1 MGDFVLLFTLFKGN
15 FKKAIL
21 FFNFY
26 YIILYRTMQKGG
38 IMLKKVAVIGAGVA
52 GLACAIRL
60 QKDGYDVEIFEKD
73 SFPGGKMNT
82 ISSAGFTFDVGPT
95 IVMMPD
101 VYREVFEYAGKNP
114 DDYIPMQ
121 QLDPIYSIQF
131 SDGQKYDVST
141 DMAHLT
147 GFLEKISM
155 KETLGYYKYLSKTYS
170 RYLNAKE
177 NFIERSFRGPTDFYN
192 PKTIVNALKLKTFN
206 TAHNEVAK
214 YVKDE
219 RLQKLLSF
227 QTLYI
232 GISPYN
238 GPSIYTIIPMI
249 ESIYG
254 VWFIKG
260 GMFTMAKAMASLF
273 EELGGKI
280 NYNCAVEEVLIQ
292 NGKSGGIS
300 VDQQKIKSD
309 YVVCNADFPY
319 AMKNLIKESTYK
331 GKYTDKKIDSM
342 KYSCSVVLMY
352 LGLKKKIDGL
362 KVHNII
368 FADDFDR
375 NISDIF
381 QGNDPKDPSIYIYAS
396 TKADSS
402 LAPQNKEALYVLVPV
417 PDLSARKKRWTDEE
431 ISEYKKVIFSK
442 MKKIDGLKDIENLV
456 EYEKIYTLN
465 DFESRFNA
473 YNGATFGLA
482 PTLGQSNY
490 FRPHN
495 KFMSTENLYF
505 CGSSVHP
512 GAGVPIVLTSA
523 KLAAAELRRDAG
535 SL

>member
-1 MGDFVLLFTLFKGN
+1 
-15 FKKAIL
+15 
-21 FFNFY
+21 
-26 YIILYRTMQKGG
+26 
-38 IMLKKVAVIGAGVA
+38 
-52 GLACAIRL
+52 
-60 QKDGYDVEIFEKD
+60 
-73 SFPGGKMNT
+73 
-82 ISSAGFTFDVGPT
+82 
-95 IVMMPD
+95 
-101 VYREVFEYAGKNP
+101 
-114 DDYIPMQ
+114 
-121 QLDPIYSIQF
+121 
-131 SDGQKYDVST
+131 
-141 DMAHLT
+141 
-147 GFLEKISM
+147 
-155 KETLGYYKYLSKTYS
+155 
-170 RYLNAKE
+170 
-177 NFIERSFRGPTDFYN
+177 
-192 PKTIVNALKLKTFN
+192 
-206 TAHNEVAK
+206 
-214 YVKDE
+214 
-219 RLQKLLSF
+219 
-227 QTLYI
+227 
-232 GISPYN
+232 
-238 GPSIYTIIPMI
+238 
-249 ESIYG
+249 
-254 VWFIKG
+254 
-260 GMFTMAKAMASLF
+260 MAKAMASLF

-292 NGKSGGIS
+292 NGKSGGLF

-319 AMKNLIKESTYK
+319 AMKNLIKQSTYK